1 MLDSKQVTTTWHDK
15 KQALFGY
22 LKIIIE
28 WIFFVKT
35 HKHISVFVAKK
46 AEVEECM
53 LEYTFLETFTDYFF
67 RWEKLIARI
76 FLIGKK
82 YDNQLF
88 ESRFQCRMFFYTD
101 VWEKQEI

>member
-1 MLDSKQVTTTWHDK
+1 MTWQK
-15 KQALFGY
+15 AGFVWV
-22 LKIIIE
+22 LKNNN
-28 WIFFVKT
+28 WMNFFSS
-35 HKHISVFVAKK
+35 KHISVFVAKK

-82 YDNQLF
+82 NDNQLF

-101 VWEKQEI
+101 VWEKQGI

>member
-1 MLDSKQVTTTWHDK
+1 MNSLVKKMSTQKKLKKVFQRQDNPDSKLSSKQVTTTWHDK

-76 FLIGKK
+76 FL
-82 YDNQLF
+82 
-88 ESRFQCRMFFYTD
+88 
-101 VWEKQEI
+101 